1 MSTLQS
7 KIGSSL
13 LFLMGF
19 YVYFFVGK
27 KLMPTS
33 ATRVTENKTS
43 NSPVPDEN
51 GLDVSAEKTS
61 ISGADIVEL
70 QLPLGKFSLLQHLK
84 NEEIITAALKDRR
97 KFYIIIIR
105 ADTNYGT
112 ETQLKQIVY
121 DYVSKIYSKLWDGAM
136 QLCMFDINCFVT
148 YAFSS
153 DDLRSICRR
162 DTVSNVKKVF
172 YCNTATRSD
181 IESSIQS
188 IFPCEYI
195 DTELFCQSL
204 ERDYRSQPE
213 ILCFDTLYDNSFSS
227 NISYSTVALGGTF
240 DRLHNGH
247 R

>member
-84 NEEIITAALKDRR
+84 NEEIITAALKGLSISIS
-97 KFYIIIIR
+97 IIWSL
-105 ADTNYGT
+105 T
-112 ETQLKQIVY
+112 
-121 DYVSKIYSKLWDGAM
+121 YS
-136 QLCMFDINCFVT
+136 FHSN
-148 YAFSS
+148 
-153 DDLRSICRR
+153 RSP
-162 DTVSNVKKVF
+162 KV
-172 YCNTATRSD
+172 
-181 IESSIQS
+181 
-188 IFPCEYI
+188 
-195 DTELFCQSL
+195 
-204 ERDYRSQPE
+204 
-213 ILCFDTLYDNSFSS
+213 LYYNHTS
-227 NISYSTVALGGTF
+227 
-240 DRLHNGH
+240 
-247 R
+247 